1 MNETRIEN
9 NKVTLSG
16 EIVSDF
22 NFNHKVF
29 GERFYS
35 VALEVKR
42 LSEKNDI
49 MQIMVSERLV
59 DVKTDWTGRFAKV
72 SGQFRSYNKHD
83 GIKNR
88 LVLSVFAKEFE
99 EIEESEEIP
108 FLDNYDN
115 HVFLDGYICKPP
127 IYRKT
132 PLGREIAD
140 ILLAVN
146 RQYGKSDYIPCIT
159 WGRSA
164 RFASG
169 LEVGTRLQL
178 EGRIQSREYQKQISD
193 DETETR
199 VAYEVSV
206 SKLTVVEE
214 K

>member
-83 GIKNR
+83 GIKNWSSIDCDR
-88 LVLSVFAKEFE
+88 HLVKLGKIWV
-99 EIEESEEIP
+99 
-108 FLDNYDN
+108 L
-115 HVFLDGYICKPP
+115 HCK
-127 IYRKT
+127 T
-132 PLGREIAD
+132 QENWL
-140 ILLAVN
+140 
-146 RQYGKSDYIPCIT
+146 
-159 WGRSA
+159 
-164 RFASG
+164 
-169 LEVGTRLQL
+169 
-178 EGRIQSREYQKQISD
+178 
-193 DETETR
+193 
-199 VAYEVSV
+199 
-206 SKLTVVEE
+206 
-214 K
+214 